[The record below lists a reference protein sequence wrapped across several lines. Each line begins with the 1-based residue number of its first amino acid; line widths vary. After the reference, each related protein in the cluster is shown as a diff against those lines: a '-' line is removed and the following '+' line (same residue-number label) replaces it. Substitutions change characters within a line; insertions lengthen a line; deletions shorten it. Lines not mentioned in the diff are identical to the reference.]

1 MKYIVTALITAFIIL
16 LLLKIFE
23 KDDNTQI
30 NELKSHNDSLRII
43 NIKLNFAI
51 ESKLQDI
58 DAQDTLI
65 KKLYSK
71 QSKLYYVIDTLN
83 KEIKTINEKYEKA
96 SKFSDSLN
104 TFQIQRYFSNLR

>member
-1 MKYIVTALITAFIIL
+1 MKYIVTALITAFVVL

-23 KDDNTQI
+23 KDENTQL
-30 NELKSHNDSLRII
+30 NELKSYNDSLRVI
-43 NIKLNFAI
+43 NIKLNFEI
-51 ESKLQDI
+51 QSKLQDI
-58 DAQDTLI
+58 DTQDTLI

-83 KEIKTINEKYEKA
+83 NEIKTINDKYEKA
-96 SKFSDSLN
+96 SKFGDSLN